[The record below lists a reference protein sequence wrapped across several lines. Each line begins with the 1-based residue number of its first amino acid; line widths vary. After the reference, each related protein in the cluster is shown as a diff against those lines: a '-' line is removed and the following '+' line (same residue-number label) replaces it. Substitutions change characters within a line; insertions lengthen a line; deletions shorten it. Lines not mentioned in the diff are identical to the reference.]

1 MCALSQE
8 SVLRSEFDTSSPRK
22 SLSLRANFAW
32 TFGGNLVYAA
42 CQWGI
47 LSALARSGG
56 PSMVGRF
63 ALGLA
68 ITAPVMIQASLNL
81 RAVLATDVEDDYEFP
96 DYLALRLLTTVLA
109 IVVTAAISQ
118 IANYRREV
126 QFTIIGISVAK
137 GVEAIS
143 DIFLGYLQKTERMDK
158 IAISM
163 ASKGILSLAAIL
175 VGVHLTGSIEGA
187 VLGLI
192 LAWTT
197 VLLVYDIPQF
207 AKCATPASG
216 FMSTRARLMPI
227 LSQPVNWKG
236 LRQLA
241 FRSLPLG
248 FTLML
253 LSLNV
258 NVPRYFVERFLGERE
273 LGFFSAM
280 AYFVVAGTSVTTALG
295 QSATPRLARLYILDD
310 RSKFR
315 SLLWKL
321 VLIGTS
327 LGVLGVLV
335 AKLAGEPLLRLV
347 YGAEYG
353 QYADVFVWIM
363 VAAGAS
369 YVGSFLGYGVTA
381 TRAFSL
387 FFTRYLFMVIIT
399 VIASALLIPK
409 WGLRGAAW
417 ATLVAGV
424 SSCIAPLL
432 ILRAKRRE

>member
-1 MCALSQE
+1 
-8 SVLRSEFDTSSPRK
+8 
-22 SLSLRANFAW
+22 
-32 TFGGNLVYAA
+32 
-42 CQWGI
+42 
-47 LSALARSGG
+47 
-56 PSMVGRF
+56 MVGRF

-68 ITAPVMIQASLNL
+68 VTAPVMIQASLNL
-81 RAVLATDVEDDYEFP
+81 RAVLATDVQDEYEFP
-96 DYLALRLLTTVLA
+96 DYLALRLLTTALA
-109 IVVTAAISQ
+109 IVVTAAISE
-118 IANYRREV
+118 IANYRREA
-126 QFTIIGISVAK
+126 QFTIIGIAVAK

-143 DIFLGYLQKTERMDK
+143 DIFYGYLQKTERMDK

-175 VGVHLTGSIEGA
+175 LGVRLTGSIEGA

-207 AKCATPASG
+207 AKCAIRASG
-216 FMSTRARLMPI
+216 FNRTRARLM
-227 LSQPVNWKG
+227 LLLLRPVNWKA
-236 LRQLA
+236 LQQLA

-258 NVPRYFVERFLGERE
+258 NVPRYFVERYLGERE

-280 AYFVVAGTSVTTALG
+280 AYFIVAGTSVTTALG
-295 QSATPRLARLYILDD
+295 QSASPRLARLYLLAE
-310 RSKFR
+310 RSEFR

-321 VLIGTS
+321 VLIGMALGG
-327 LGVLGVLV
+327 LGVLI
-335 AKLAGEPLLRLV
+335 AEFAGAPLLRFV

-387 FFTRYLFMVIIT
+387 FFTRYLFMVIVT
-399 VIASALLIPK
+399 TIASALLIPK